1 MIKAEKWGKTMNAED
16 QKKFRKWFKPAWSY
30 VTGAVLLSIL
40 QIITLIVTQEPLGIT
55 SAFSYWAMRL
65 QGFLGFGTPEHLGT
79 VLGLMGTTE
88 TLWFEENL
96 VTLRNLGII
105 FGASL
110 SALLA
115 SQFRLKKIKSGK
127 QAMAAALGGLLMG
140 YGSSIA
146 SGCNIGAFFSG
157 IGSMSLSGWVFGLF
171 LFIGALIGGKL
182 LIRFLI

>member
-1 MIKAEKWGKTMNAED
+1 MDRDKQNTL
-16 QKKFRKWFKPAWSY
+16 RKWFKPSWSY

-40 QIITLIVTQEPLGIT
+40 QVITLIVTQEPLGIT

-65 QGFLGFGTPEHLGT
+65 QGGLGFGTPAQLELVTQLLGAR
-79 VLGLMGTTE
+79 E
-88 TLWFEENL
+88 IIWFEENL

-105 FGASL
+105 LGALL

-115 SQFRLKKIKSGK
+115 SQWRLKKIKSR
-127 QAMAAALGGLLMG
+127 QQVLAAALGGLLMG

-157 IGSMSLSGWVFGLF
+157 IGSMSLSGWIFGFF
-171 LFIGALIGGKL
+171 LFVGAFIGGKL
-182 LIRFLI
+182 LLRFLI

>member
-1 MIKAEKWGKTMNAED
+1 MNMED
-16 QKKFRKWFKPAWSY
+16 QKKFRKWFKPSWSY

-40 QIITLIVTQEPLGIT
+40 QVITLIVTQEPLGIT

-65 QGFLGFGTPEHLGT
+65 QGFLGFGTPDHWAVVT
-79 VLGLMGTTE
+79 QLMVFRE

-105 FGASL
+105 LGALL

-127 QAMAAALGGLLMG
+127 QLMAAALGGLLMG

-157 IGSMSLSGWVFGLF
+157 IGSMSLSGWIFGLF
-171 LFIGALIGGKL
+171 LFVGALIGGKL
-182 LIRFLI
+182 LLRFLI